1 MEEPKGK
8 IGIREF
14 FAILAMTIGPKY
26 GDDTPAI
33 LYQKLD
39 TAAWMAPFIIGA
51 ISIIP
56 LYFLIKVL
64 SAYKGLGLAQIIE
77 QLFGKAFGF
86 LLLAFL
92 WIIGFVGITLDTAI
106 YTDIIGIMYFSETPI
121 LPIYALLMIVCAYGA
136 KKGLEQIGSVAW
148 STLFWVK
155 TSLFIVL
162 IIIIFQGEKAFLFPF
177 FGPGKWEVIKESTY
191 KTSIYSDFLFVALIF
206 PFISSKKAYS
216 KGTWFALIFIVV
228 EQAISLIGY
237 MMLFDFHGVK
247 NMNFPFHEAIRYIHI
262 GFFPNIETF
271 FFPFWIVA
279 SFIRFAVYLYL
290 CAILFGYLFG
300 IKQFEH
306 LIPIIA
312 TLVISVG
319 MIPEN
324 PTNIIF
330 NLRDRYLYI
339 LTPVFIILPFII
351 WLLAKIK
358 GAFNNENIESS

>member
-8 IGIREF
+8 IGIREY

-33 LYQKLD
+33 LYQRLE
-39 TAAWMAPFIIGA
+39 TAAWMAPVIIGA

-56 LYFLIKVL
+56 LYLLIKVL
-64 SAYKGLGLAQIIE
+64 GAYKKKGLGEIIE
-77 QLFGKAFGF
+77 HLFGKVFGF

-92 WIIGFVGITLDTAI
+92 WIIGFVGIVFDTAI

-121 LPIYALLMIVCAYGA
+121 LPIYAVLIIVCAYGA

-155 TSLFIVL
+155 ISLFIVL
-162 IIIIFQGEKAFLFPF
+162 MIIILQGEKAFLFPF
-177 FGPGKWEVIKESTY
+177 FGPGKWEVVKQSTF
-191 KTSIYSDFLFVALIF
+191 KTSIYADFLFIALIY
-206 PFISSKKAYS
+206 PFVSSKKAYS
-216 KGTWFALIFIVV
+216 KGTWIALIFIVV
-228 EQAISLIGY
+228 EQAISLIGF
-237 MMLFDFHGVK
+237 MMLFDFHGAK

-262 GFFPNIETF
+262 GFLPNIETF

-279 SFIRFAVYLYL
+279 SFIRFSFYLYL
-290 CAILFGYLFG
+290 CAILFGYLFK
-300 IKQFEH
+300 IKHFEH

-312 TLVISVG
+312 TLVLSVG

-330 NLRDRYLYI
+330 NLRDMYLNI
-339 LTPVFIILPFII
+339 LTPIFIILPFII
-351 WLLAKIK
+351 WLLAKFK
-358 GAFNNENIESS
+358 GAFKNENTESS